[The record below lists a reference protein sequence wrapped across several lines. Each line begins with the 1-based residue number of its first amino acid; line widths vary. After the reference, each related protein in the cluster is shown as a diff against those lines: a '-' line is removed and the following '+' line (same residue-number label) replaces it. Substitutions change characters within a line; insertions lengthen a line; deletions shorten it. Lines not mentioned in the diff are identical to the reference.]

1 MSEQFHDFDF
11 SDSDFSDDLEF
22 ESLESRLHAAG
33 LVCDFQSEEELVA
46 TADEVPQ
53 PRASLRTE
61 FLDEVAAIERRREQL
76 RRLPM
81 LAACLLAASAALLD
95 LPTPSAAA
103 PSFAMTEQ
111 GQKLPLVAGIPDELI
126 RQHVLAETRAAVEA
140 AGRADDSW
148 ALVDACRQLRARQ
161 SLHLQGQPRTTS
173 PE

>member
-81 LAACLLAASAALLD
+81 LAACLLAASAASANFCKFASKS
-95 LPTPSAAA
+95 PTTAS
-103 PSFAMTEQ
+103 
-111 GQKLPLVAGIPDELI
+111 I
-126 RQHVLAETRAAVEA
+126 
-140 AGRADDSW
+140 
-148 ALVDACRQLRARQ
+148 
-161 SLHLQGQPRTTS
+161 
-173 PE
+173 